1 MSVCR
6 VEKDRNFTVM
16 HNFHLRDRSLSNKA
30 KGLLSVVLSLPE
42 DWDYSVKGLVT
53 LSGDGFDSVKSTL
66 KELEAA
72 GYLVR
77 ERERDSQGHL
87 KGMIYCFYEIPQPVE
102 VIAAEDNTLGEGAP
116 TEEKPPMDKPLG
128 EGTPIEGKPTQA
140 KPHQLSTNDTN
151 ILNKINTKDTYLLT
165 TSENKNENLIENDIS
180 ILISKKI
187 GRPLNSIEK
196 QLCCDMSDRNVEP
209 ELIEVAVEDNLFRK
223 DKFDVKYVVETIE
236 KWKSMEIETAKAARN
251 YVLDCH
257 VENLKLKAKEIA
269 NESNNDILADQILIN
284 SKSYCLQSIREDAI
298 RHYKNNRFVS
308 LFGLVKQA
316 TKYGGTLTDYLPD
329 EIADFIEQ
337 NKNRYM
343 AS

>member
-128 EGTPIEGKPTQA
+128 EGTPIEGKPIQA
-140 KPHQLSTNDTN
+140 KPQQLSTNDTN
-151 ILNKINTKDTYLLT
+151 ILNKINTKDTVLLT
-165 TSENKNENLIENDIS
+165 EEESESKNLIENDIS

-196 QLCCDMSDRNVEP
+196 QLCCDLSDRNVEP
-209 ELIEVAVEDNLFRK
+209 ELIELAVEDNLFRK

-257 VENLKLKAKEIA
+257 VDNLKVRAKSIA
-269 NESNNDILADQILIN
+269 WEAQNDDLAEKILDG
-284 SKSYCLQSIREDAI
+284 SKPYNLQKFRDDVV
-298 RHYKNNRFVS
+298 RHYKDHRYISVFS
-308 LFGLVKQA
+308 LLNASRPFGKLI
-316 TKYGGTLTDYLPD
+316 DYLPD

-337 NKNRYM
+337 NKDKYK